1 MAPPQLITDFMRL
14 MLLLAPSA
22 AVICLVLA
30 GLGLRQGSVP
40 DALVGGN
47 FARWMFWAIIF
58 LTLPQLISWFPSFGV
73 PASLPGGGIGTGW
86 MANLQSDLANF
97 VQNFVLTRLATC
109 FAAFFVLRAILDT
122 VQGGHPLPSIL
133 GAMFLLAIQTTLN
146 LINSYNSGTSFA
158 TADVLDSLWNY
169 VAGTLCPI
177 AAGLAVIGGIW
188 NFVSRRPVMPMIGAT
203 LGLLTVSSVWKLI
216 TTMM

>member
-22 AVICLVLA
+22 AIICLVLA

-47 FARWMFWAIIF
+47 FAKWMFWAIVF

-73 PASLPGGGIGTGW
+73 PASIPGGGIGTGW

-97 VQNFVLTRLATC
+97 VQNFLVSRLATSL
-109 FAAFFVLRAILDT
+109 AAFYVLVAILES
-122 VQGGHPLPSIL
+122 VEGGHPLPSIIT
-133 GAMFLLAIQTTLN
+133 AMFLLAVQTTFTL
-146 LINSYNSGTSFA
+146 LKSYNSGGQYA
-158 TADVLDSLWNY
+158 T
-169 VAGTLCPI
+169 
-177 AAGLAVIGGIW
+177 
-188 NFVSRRPVMPMIGAT
+188 
-203 LGLLTVSSVWKLI
+203 
-216 TTMM
+216 